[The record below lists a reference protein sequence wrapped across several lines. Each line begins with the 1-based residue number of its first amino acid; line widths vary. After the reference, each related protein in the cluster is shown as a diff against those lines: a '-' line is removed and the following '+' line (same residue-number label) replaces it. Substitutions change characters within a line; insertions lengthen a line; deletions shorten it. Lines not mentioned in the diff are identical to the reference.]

1 MSEIFE
7 EPEPD
12 EEEDDEELE
21 DGEEEEDLA
30 EPSAIAAGPE
40 QSGHSKCWLSPVSE

>member
-21 DGEEEEDLA
+21 DSEEEEDLA
-30 EPSAIAAGPE
+30 GPSTSTPAA
-40 QSGHSKCWLSPVSE
+40 